1 MNTAREIPHRTNQ
14 KTAIVFE
21 DIKINVKVKLSAF
34 WITLM
39 FLYIYADILGFYAPG
54 NIEELLSGEIA
65 GIRMTQELL
74 LGSAILMVVP
84 SAMVF
89 LSLTLPA
96 RTNRLVNIIVAII
109 YLVVLGSTF
118 LTGRNSTYYILFGI
132 LQAALLALV
141 VWHAWKWPKKEE
153 GK

>member
-1 MNTAREIPHRTNQ
+1 MNTLKESPRGTNP
-14 KTAIVFE
+14 KPTNILADV
-21 DIKINVKVKLSAF
+21 KIDVKVKLSAF

-39 FLYIYADILGFYAPG
+39 FLYTYADILGFYAPG

-74 LGSAILMVVP
+74 LGSALLMVVP
-84 SAMVF
+84 SGMVL

-96 RTNRLVNIIVAII
+96 RTNRLVNILVATV
-109 YLVVLGSTF
+109 YLVVLGITF
-118 LTGRNSTYYILFGI
+118 LTGRNPAYYILFAI
-132 LQAALLALV
+132 LKASLLALI